1 MADEA
6 TNETPVEG
14 VQTTQAAETPAET
27 LLAGKYR
34 TPEELERGYL
44 ELQRKLGRPA
54 DETPPPGG
62 GELADAQPTGETTPP
77 PPATVQDVL
86 SRAGLNQTD
95 LANQY
100 LESGQL
106 TAEQYEKL
114 AQQGYPR
121 EIVDG
126 FYAGQ
131 MAQIQAVERQAAD
144 IAGGQQGLET
154 LLSWAGKTMDDGT
167 IAAMNARLAD
177 PSTAIDTVR
186 QLKSE
191 YDSAIRAGGSRPL
204 IGGGTPPPA
213 QPGFTNHHDYLAFLR
228 EVTRNGRRPTPS
240 ELERI
245 RQTPLA
251 VTQGRRID

>member
-1 MADEA
+1 MAEEA
-6 TNETPVEG
+6 THETPVEG
-14 VQTTQAAETPAET
+14 VPPTETTEAPQPEI

-34 TPEELERGYL
+34 TAEELERGYH
-44 ELQRKLGRPA
+44 ELQRKLGQPTQ
-54 DETPPPGG
+54 TPPAG
-62 GELADAQPTGETTPP
+62 GETADAQPTGDTTPP
-77 PPATVQDVL
+77 PPATVQEVL
-86 SRAGLNQTD
+86 TRAGLDQAD
-95 LANQY
+95 LSNQY
-100 LESGQL
+100 LENGRL
-106 TAEQYEKL
+106 TDEQYGKL

-121 EIVDG
+121 DVVDG

-131 MAQIQAVERQAAD
+131 MAQVAAIERQAAD
-144 IAGGQQGLET
+144 IAGGEQGLET
-154 LLSWAGKTMDDGT
+154 LLGWAGKTMDDGT
-167 IAAMNARLAD
+167 IATMNARLAD

-186 QLKSE
+186 QLKSA

-213 QPGFTNHHDYLAFLR
+213 LPGFTNHHDYRAFLR
-228 EVTRNGRRPTPS
+228 EITRNGRQPTPS